1 MSPAGRHVSYTG
13 SDLALRCVRQ
23 RRALVDEAVR
33 PDDLRI
39 VVSPYR
45 VCPIGAHSDHQHA
58 PVLATAIDAH
68 TVLSFVA
75 APGAE
80 VTLTSENFPGVVRFD
95 LRAPD
100 APGGAEWGRYARAAA
115 WALRQ
120 RLPSPPRGLRGLV
133 GGPLPGG
140 GLSSSA
146 SVLLAYLTAL
156 AHVNGLEIAPR
167 DLVLFSQRAENEF
180 VGLASGV
187 LDPAAIVGS
196 RRGQLLAI
204 DTRDVRWE
212 PVVSAAEAPACSF
225 LVVFTGTR
233 RSLTGTG
240 FNQRVEECRRAA
252 QELSRLAG
260 LPATGFLG
268 ELPDAVFEAHLP
280 RLEAALQRRARHVF
294 TERARVLRGMQR
306 WRRGELA
313 EFGAL
318 MNESCRSSLENYQTG
333 SPELACLQ
341 RVLEST
347 PGVLGS
353 RFSGAGFGGCCVA
366 LVLAEAAQEARE
378 RALAE
383 FRRQL
388 PALAGRA
395 TALLALGED
404 GVRLESGFRPVA

>member
-1 MSPAGRHVSYTG
+1 VTGAG
-13 SDLALRCVRQ
+13 SDLAARCARQ
-23 RRALVDEAVR
+23 RRALLDDGVQ
-33 PDDLRI
+33 PGDLRV

-45 VCPIGAHSDHQHA
+45 VCPLGAHSDHQHA

-68 TVLSFVA
+68 TVLSFAA

-80 VTLTSENFPGVVRFD
+80 VALASENYPGVVRFD
-95 LRAPD
+95 LHALE
-100 APGGAEWGRYARAAA
+100 AQAGAEWGRYARAAA
-115 WALRQ
+115 WALRE

-146 SVLLAYLTAL
+146 SVLLAYLRAL
-156 AHVNGLEIAPR
+156 AHVNGIALAPR
-167 DLVLFSQRAENEF
+167 ELVLLSRRAENEF

-196 RRGQLLAI
+196 VRGRLLAI
-204 DTRDVRWE
+204 DTRNATWE
-212 PVVSAAEAPACSF
+212 AVASAADAPDCAF
-225 LVVFTGTR
+225 LVVFTGTP

-252 QELSRLAG
+252 QELSQRAG

-268 ELPDAVFEAHLP
+268 ELPDEVFEAHLP
-280 RLEAALQRRARHVF
+280 RLDAALQRRARHVF
-294 TERARVLRGMQR
+294 TERRRVLRGIQL

-313 EFGAL
+313 GFGAL
-318 MNESCRSSLENYQTG
+318 MNESCRSSLEDYQTG

-341 RVLEST
+341 RVLETT

-353 RFSGAGFGGCCVA
+353 RFSGAGYGGCCVA
-366 LVLAEAAQEARE
+366 LVLAEAAQEACE
-378 RALAE
+378 RALAG
-383 FRRQL
+383 FRRRL

-395 TALLALGED
+395 TALVARSED
-404 GVRLESGFRPVA
+404 GLRLEGGIRPGA

>member
-1 MSPAGRHVSYTG
+1 MSPARPHVQTAG
-13 SDLALRCVRQ
+13 LDLALRCARQ
-23 RRALVDEAVR
+23 RRALIGDGAA
-33 PDDLRI
+33 PDDLR
-39 VVSPYR
+39 VVISPYR

-68 TVLSFVA
+68 TLLSFVEV
-75 APGAE
+75 PGTE
-80 VTLTSENFPGVVRFD
+80 VTLTSENFPGSVRFD
-95 LRAPD
+95 LRAPE
-100 APGGAEWGRYARAAA
+100 AGTGPEWGRYARAAA
-115 WALRQ
+115 WALRE
-120 RLPSPPRGLRGLV
+120 RLPSPPRGLRGRV

-156 AHVNGLEIAPR
+156 AHVNELALAPR
-167 DLVLFSQRAENEF
+167 DLVLLSRRAENEF

-187 LDPAAIVGS
+187 LDPAAIVAS

-204 DTRDVRWE
+204 DTREVRWE
-212 PVVSAAEAPACSF
+212 PVSAAPGAPAVLF
-225 LVVFTGTR
+225 LVVFSGAP

-252 QELSRLAG
+252 RTLAQLAG
-260 LPATGFLG
+260 VPATGFLG

-280 RLEAALQRRARHVF
+280 RLDAALQRRARHVV
-294 TERARVLRGMQR
+294 TERARVLRGIQR
-306 WRRGELA
+306 WRHGELA

-318 MNESCRSSLENYQTG
+318 MNESCRSSLENYETG

-341 RVLEST
+341 QVLEAT

-366 LVLAEAAQEARE
+366 LVEEGAAQEARE
-378 RALAE
+378 RALAD
-383 FRRQL
+383 FTQRL

-395 TALLALGED
+395 TALLVQGED
-404 GVRLESGFRPVA
+404 GVRLAGGFRPGA

>member
-1 MSPAGRHVSYTG
+1 MRTDG
-13 SDLALRCVRQ
+13 SDLALRCARQ
-23 RRALVDEAVR
+23 RRALVEGGADQG
-33 PDDLRI
+33 DLK
-39 VVSPYR
+39 VVISPYR

-68 TVLSFVA
+68 TVLSF
-75 APGAE
+75 APVPSAE
-80 VTLTSENFPGVVRFD
+80 VALGSENFPGVVRFD
-95 LRAPD
+95 LRAPE
-100 APGGAEWGRYARAAA
+100 AGTGPEWGRYARAAA
-115 WALRQ
+115 WALRE
-120 RLPSPPRGLRGLV
+120 RMPSPPRGLHGRV

-156 AHVNGLEIAPR
+156 AHVNGLEVAPR
-167 DLVLFSQRAENEF
+167 DLVLFSRRAENEF

-187 LDPAAIVGS
+187 LDPAAIVAS

-204 DTRDVRWE
+204 DTREVRWE
-212 PVVSAAEAPACSF
+212 GVPSAPGAPASLF
-225 LVVFTGTR
+225 LVVFTGTP
-233 RSLTGTG
+233 RSLTGTR

-252 QELSRLAG
+252 LELSQLAG
-260 LPATGFLG
+260 VPATGFLG

-280 RLEAALQRRARHVF
+280 RLEAVLQRRARHVV
-294 TERARVLRGMQR
+294 TERARVLRGIQR

-318 MNESCRSSLENYQTG
+318 MNESCRSSLENYETG

-341 RVLEST
+341 QVLEAT

-366 LVLAEAAQEARE
+366 LVEEGAAQEAGE
-378 RALAE
+378 RALAV
-383 FRRQL
+383 FRQRL

-395 TALLALGED
+395 TALLAQGED
-404 GVRLESGFRPVA
+404 GVRLEGGFRPGA